1 MRTLW
6 ETEPPVVVPTM
17 ATMNSQID
25 IPMAP
30 QKRRGRRPSLS
41 IVQKA
46 TGVDATLTVARL
58 VYLILEDRSIV
69 HTSTQ
74 DDGDDEGIFDTDS
87 LEEGSSKV
95 ENEVD
100 TSYTTISTAFH
111 VGNMSKKWYLLNCCI
126 TCTEVPIN
134 VL

>member
-1 MRTLW
+1 MVKGS
-6 ETEPPVVVPTM
+6 VVLIKLIIRSIFIVVISISLFDC
-17 ATMNSQID
+17 AGNSYKKMSIES
-25 IPMAP
+25 PE
-30 QKRRGRRPSLS
+30 KLLS
-41 IVQKA
+41 IQ
-46 TGVDATLTVARL
+46 DS
-58 VYLILEDRSIV
+58 LILA
-69 HTSTQ
+69 H
-74 DDGDDEGIFDTDS
+74 GDDEGIFDTDS

-100 TSYTTISTAFH
+100 ASYTRISTDFH